1 MKNLCIVIPMKSP
14 IRAKQRLRE
23 CLSNETR
30 EQLAVHL
37 YEKTLSFFQQHFDC
51 PCLVVSDSQQ
61 VLEMAQSYGTHILF
75 DNGKKGLNGALQQAC
90 QWVKAQ
96 GFHQQLIVPGD
107 IAQLEE
113 DEISQLLQASEQA
126 QVVIGVAKDGGTN
139 ALLTSP
145 PDVIEFAYGRQS
157 ALAHQAQTIA
167 LGVTCECLHLANLAL
182 DIDQGMDLQQ
192 AIQTPLFD
200 PFLAHANRVA
210 NNVTQQDTQV
220 AYV

>member
-14 IRAKQRLRE
+14 LRAKQRLRE
-23 CLSNETR
+23 CLTNETR
-30 EQLAVHL
+30 EQLALHL
-37 YEKTLSFFQQHFDC
+37 YEKTLAFFQQHFNY

-61 VLEMAQSYGTHILF
+61 VLEMAQSYGTQTLF

-90 QWVKAQ
+90 QWVSAQ
-96 GFHQQLIVPGD
+96 GYEHQLIVPGD
-107 IAQLEE
+107 IAQLEKAE
-113 DEISQLLQASEQA
+113 VKQLLQAAEQA

-145 PDVIEFAYGRQS
+145 PNVIEFAYGRQS

-167 LGVTCECLHLANLAL
+167 LGVTCECLHLTNLAL
-182 DIDQGMDLQQ
+182 DIDQGVDLQQ
-192 AIQTPLFD
+192 ALQTPLID
-200 PFLAHANRVA
+200 PFLAHASRVA
-210 NNVTQQDTQV
+210 NKVMQQDSQV

>member
-14 IRAKQRLRE
+14 LRAKQRLRE
-23 CLSNETR
+23 CLTNETR
-30 EQLAVHL
+30 EQLAMHL
-37 YEKTLSFFQQHFDC
+37 YEKTLAFFQQHFNY

-61 VLEMAQSYGTHILF
+61 VLEMAQSYGAQTLF

-90 QWVKAQ
+90 QWVNAQ
-96 GFHQQLIVPGD
+96 GYEHQLIVPGD
-107 IAQLEE
+107 IAQLEKAE
-113 DEISQLLQASEQA
+113 VKQLLQAAEQA

-145 PDVIEFAYGRQS
+145 PNVIEFAYGRQS

-167 LGVTCECLHLANLAL
+167 LGVTCECLHLTNLAL
-182 DIDQGMDLQQ
+182 DIDQGVDLQQ
-192 AIQTPLFD
+192 ALQTPLID
-200 PFLAHANRVA
+200 PFLAHASRVA
-210 NNVTQQDTQV
+210 NKVMQQDSQV